1 MSSSIPVLSGR
12 FAVAGALA
20 AVPTIILVEVADRFA
35 PHTPH
40 LLFNLLPPLS
50 VAYALWW
57 VSRREGLIGRG
68 SRSLDMVSI
77 ALAAV
82 ASWYLAQRVYIQLH
96 GGFTAEYLAGA
107 VGALLLALPLPWL
120 WSASRRSGILLVA
133 AAAAGIL
140 GVALAIAIR
149 APFHGPLSSHD
160 RWLYV
165 LMPVWQATVFA
176 ALGGTRKLL

>member
-12 FAVAGALA
+12 FALAGGFA
-20 AVPTIILVEVADRFA
+20 AVPTIILAEVADRFA
-35 PHTPH
+35 PRTPH
-40 LLFNLLPPLS
+40 LVFNLIPPLS
-50 VAYALWW
+50 VAFALWW
-57 VSRREGLIGRG
+57 LSRREGLIRRG
-68 SRSLDMVSI
+68 SRSLGMVSI

-96 GGFTAEYLAGA
+96 GGFTAEYMAGA
-107 VGALLLALPLPWL
+107 VGALLLALPLPWM
-120 WSASRRSGILLVA
+120 WSSSRRSGILLA
-133 AAAAGIL
+133 AAVAAGIL

-149 APFHGPLSSHD
+149 APFHVQLSSHD

-176 ALGGTRKLL
+176 ALAGTRKLL

>member
-12 FAVAGALA
+12 FAFAGALA
-20 AVPTIILVEVADRFA
+20 AVPTIILVEVAERFA
-35 PHTPH
+35 PHTPQ
-40 LLFNLLPPLS
+40 LLFSLVPPVS
-50 VAYALWW
+50 VAFALWW
-57 VSRREGLIGRG
+57 VSRREGLIRRG
-68 SRSLDMVSI
+68 SSSLAMVSV

-96 GGFTAEYLAGA
+96 GGFTAEYVAGA
-107 VGALLLALPLPWL
+107 VGALLLALPLPWM
-120 WSASRRSGILLVA
+120 WSASRRSGILLA
-133 AAAAGIL
+133 AAAAGGIF

-149 APFHGPLSSHD
+149 TPFHVPLSSHD

-176 ALGGTRKLL
+176 ALAATRKLL